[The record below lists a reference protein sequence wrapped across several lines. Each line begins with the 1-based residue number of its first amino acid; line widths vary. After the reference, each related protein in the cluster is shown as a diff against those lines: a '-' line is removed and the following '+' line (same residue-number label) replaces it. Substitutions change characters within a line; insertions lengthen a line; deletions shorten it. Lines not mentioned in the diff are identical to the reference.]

1 MTHVR
6 RTVLGAATA
15 AVVTLAVASAAQAS
29 GPIQLVLDQAGAFS
43 ILGHSCGGIQEESF
57 ATGFAGTGYP
67 EGTVAL
73 STRCGGSGRGGG
85 GHTTTYTGAANVE
98 WTWLGEV
105 RSFSKTEAAGG
116 SPTFEASDAHGDRLY
131 QSGRYAYLT
140 TGEPPLERPAAP
152 TGVAADVYLAES
164 GNSEYLEMSASWT
177 DDPVNARLIASSTV
191 TATPVAAGPPVLSA
205 TTAGTTAT
213 LGPVQ
218 PNTRYVVT
226 VTSTDAEG
234 TSEPSEPIELTSP
247 NSDGEAEKEHDP
259 NAEVCESISGT
270 IKLSPGI
277 SETPHV
283 QAVTVRGELKEC
295 GGPEPIE
302 SGTFVAHMKMNEEVS
317 CSTLSSLASKPTTTG
332 VSLLVKW
339 LPKEEDPAS
348 HGSLAFALSEA
359 ASVPVEGAI
368 EGGPFS
374 SSSPLAGSVGE
385 SFTGGPTCGLAEGTK
400 KAKPVKSGSFAGGE
414 VGL

>member
-1 MTHVR
+1 MRHVR
-6 RTVLGAATA
+6 RTVLGAAVA
-15 AVVTLAVASAAQAS
+15 ALVSLAVATAAQAS
-29 GPIQLVLDQAGAFS
+29 GPIQLVLGEAGAFS

-57 ATGFAGTGYP
+57 ATGFAASGYP

-98 WTWLGEV
+98 WTWFGEV
-105 RSFSKTEAAGG
+105 RSFSKSEAAGG
-116 SPTFEASDAHGDRLY
+116 SPTFEATDAHGDRLY

-140 TGEPPLERPAAP
+140 TGEPPFERPAAP
-152 TGVAADVYLAES
+152 TGVGGYVYLAES
-164 GNSEYLEMSASWT
+164 GNSEFLEMSVSWT

-191 TATPVAAGPPVLSA
+191 TATPVQAGPTLSA
-205 TTAGTTAT
+205 TTAGTAAT

-218 PNTRYVVT
+218 PNTRYVIT
-226 VTSTDAEG
+226 VTSSDAEG

-247 NSDGEAEKEHDP
+247 NSDGEAEKEHNP

-283 QAVTVRGELKEC
+283 QTVTVKGELREC
-295 GGPEPIE
+295 GGPEAIE
-302 SGTFVAHMKMNEEVS
+302 SGTFVAHMQTNEEVS
-317 CSTLSSLASKPTTTG
+317 CSTLSSLAAEPTTTPL
-332 VSLLVKW
+332 SLSLKW
-339 LPKEEDPAS
+339 LPKEEDPPS
-348 HGSLAFALSEA
+348 HGSLAFALTEA
-359 ASVPVEGAI
+359 GSVPLEGTI

-374 SSSPLAGSVGE
+374 SSSPLTGTVGE
-385 SFTGGPTCGLAEGTK
+385 SFAGGPTCGLAEGKK
-400 KAKPVKSGSFAGGE
+400 KAKPVKSGTFFGGE